1 MQKVLKF
8 AKKFTMTIEAYK
20 LALIH
25 RILTLQDA
33 NQLKLMEQWLQ
44 NAAQSAPKTKIN
56 GKSNPRQF
64 GCGKGIF
71 TYVAPDFDDT
81 PPGFEEYMPAN
92 VR

>member
-1 MQKVLKF
+1 
-8 AKKFTMTIEAYK
+8 MTIEAYK

-25 RILTLQDA
+25 RILALQDA
-33 NQLKLMEQWLQ
+33 RQLKSLEQWLP
-44 NAAQSAPKTKIN
+44 NAAAQPALQTKIN

-81 PPGFEEYMPAN
+81 PPGFEEYMPADA
-92 VR
+92 R

>member
-1 MQKVLKF
+1 VFKF
-8 AKKFTMTIEAYK
+8 ARKFTMTIEADK

-25 RILTLQDA
+25 RILALQDA
-33 NQLKLMEQWLQ
+33 NQLKLVEQWLQ
-44 NAAQSAPKTKIN
+44 TAAQPTPKTKIN
-56 GKSNPRQF
+56 GESNPRQF

-92 VR
+92 AR